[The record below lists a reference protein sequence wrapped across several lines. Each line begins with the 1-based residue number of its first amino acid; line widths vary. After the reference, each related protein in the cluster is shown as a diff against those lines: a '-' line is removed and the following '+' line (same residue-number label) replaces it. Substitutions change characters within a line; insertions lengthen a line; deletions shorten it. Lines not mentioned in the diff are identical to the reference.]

1 VSATLRLTREMPGA
15 LIELRKGLF
24 DIGVDGKTVGTIKL
38 HDTVEV
44 PIEPGSHT
52 LQLRDG
58 RYSSRSQAFD
68 VADDQVVSFRCHGP
82 SIWPIYVAAL
92 IKPNLGITLKPQ

>member
-1 VSATLRLTREMPGA
+1 VSATLRVTREMRGA

-24 DIGVDGKTVGTIKL
+24 DIKVDGNTAGTIKL
-38 HDTVEV
+38 HDTVEI
-44 PIEPGSHT
+44 PLEPGHHT

-58 RYSSRSQAFD
+58 RYSSRSQSFD
-68 VADDQVVSFRCHGP
+68 VSDDQVVNFLCHGP

-92 IKPNLGITLKPQ
+92 LMPNLGITLKPQ

>member
-1 VSATLRLTREMPGA
+1 MPGA

-24 DIGVDGKTVGTIKL
+24 DIKVDGKTVSTIKL
-38 HDTVEV
+38 HDTVEI
-44 PIEPGSHT
+44 PLDPGHHT

-58 RYSSRSQAFD
+58 RYSSRSQSLD
-68 VADDQVVSFRCHGP
+68 VTGDQVVSFLCHGP

-92 IKPNLGITLKPQ
+92 LMPSFGITLKPRWANDK

>member
-24 DIGVDGKTVGTIKL
+24 DIKVDGKTVGTIKL
-38 HDTVEV
+38 HDTVEI
-44 PIEPGSHT
+44 PLDPGHHT

-58 RYSSRSQAFD
+58 RYSSRSHSVD
-68 VADDQVVSFRCHGP
+68 VTGDQVVSFLCHGP

-92 IKPNLGITLKPQ
+92 LMPSLGITLKPR